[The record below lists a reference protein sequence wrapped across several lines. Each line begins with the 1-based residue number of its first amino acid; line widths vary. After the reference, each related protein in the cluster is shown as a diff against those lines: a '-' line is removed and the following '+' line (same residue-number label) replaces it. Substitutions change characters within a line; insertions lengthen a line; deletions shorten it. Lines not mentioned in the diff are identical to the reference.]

1 MFMKPLKRWIIL
13 LLALCLLGLSGCGD
27 LEPMEEQPAG
37 STAQQTETDADP
49 VVRVTFPEGLT
60 SVEIAEKLEQN
71 GVCSAADFMSAV
83 RDFDA
88 VKDDYACLASVKNA
102 DQRAFALEGYVF
114 PDTYDFYRGESAQ
127 KALSRFLSNANR
139 KLTEE
144 RAARASQLGFSMDEI
159 VTLASVIQE
168 EAGDPNEMP
177 KVAAVM
183 HNRLKSPDYGM
194 LQCDVT
200 IHYVNDRIT
209 DSPYLSGDTSVYAER
224 YNTYKVKGLPVG
236 AICSPGLAAIDAA
249 LYPADTN
256 DFFFVTDADMNYY
269 YAETYEQHLK
279 NCKICG
285 IG

>member
-1 MFMKPLKRWIIL
+1 MKRLIVL
-13 LLALCLLGLSGCGD
+13 LLCLCLCLPCLAGCGSE
-27 LEPMEEQPAG
+27 LEPMEELGDGGAAP
-37 STAQQTETDADP
+37 QTSATTADP

-60 SVEIAEKLEQN
+60 SVEIAEKLEAN
-71 GVCSAADFMSAV
+71 GVCPAADFMAAV

-88 VKDDYACLASVKNA
+88 VKDAYACLSSVKNA
-102 DQRAFALEGYVF
+102 GERAFALEGYVF

-139 KLTEE
+139 KLTDE
-144 RAARASQLGFSMDEI
+144 RAARAKELGYTMDEI

-183 HNRLKSPDYGM
+183 HNRLKSPAYGM

-209 DSPYLSGDTSVYAER
+209 DSPYLSGDTSVYAAR

-236 AICSPGLAAIDAA
+236 AICCPGIAAIDAA

-269 YAETYEQHLK
+269 YAETYEQHLA